1 MSRAFPFIVPII
13 VIAIVAAGIIGI
25 GELLLAVGIDVA
37 VPLALC
43 LALGTGAVCMGLSFR
58 ASKLPPVQLPEAREA
73 GPARRL
79 DLGAGYLVGQF
90 IGIFGIMLFLLFLVL
105 ALKHH

>member
-43 LALGTGAVCMGLSFR
+43 LALGTGAVCLGLSIR
-58 ASKLPPVQLPEAREA
+58 ASKLPPVQLPEAREPA
-73 GPARRL
+73 PARRL

-90 IGIFGIMLFLLFLVL
+90 IGIFGVMLFLLFLIL
-105 ALKHH
+105 ALKHR